1 MSYTESARF
10 YDAIYSFKDY
20 EAEAEKLHGFIQQ
33 YANRDCQT
41 LLDVA
46 TGTGAHLPFLRKYY
60 TVEGLDLSP
69 SMLEAA
75 RQRLPDVAFH
85 QASMVDFDLGK
96 QFDVITCLFSA
107 IGYLLTIDDLNQA
120 LRTFAKHLN
129 DGGVAMI
136 EPWLDPSVYKP
147 GTVHATFVD
156 EPELKIS
163 RMVHSEREG
172 DIAVMPMHHMVA
184 TPEEGVVYFIET
196 HRLRLFTP
204 DQYLNAIWQAG
215 FTAHI
220 IGDGLTNRGLYVGVK
235 G

>member
-1 MSYTESARF
+1 MSYTKSARF

-20 EAEAEKLHGFIQQ
+20 EAEVEKLYAFIQQ
-33 YANRDCQT
+33 YTNRDCQT

-69 SMLEAA
+69 GMLDVA

-85 QASMVDFDLGK
+85 QASMVDFNLGK
-96 QFDVITCLFSA
+96 QFDVVTCLFSA
-107 IGYLLTIDDLNQA
+107 IGYLLTIEDLNQT
-120 LRTFAKHLN
+120 LRTFAKHLK
-129 DGGVAMI
+129 DGGVAVI
-136 EPWLDPSVYKP
+136 EPWLDPSVYKTD
-147 GTVHATFVD
+147 TVHATFVD
-156 EPELKIS
+156 EPDLKIS
-163 RMVHSEREG
+163 RMVRSEREG
-172 DIAVMPMHHMVA
+172 DISVMPMHYMVA
-184 TPEEGVVYFIET
+184 TPEEGVVHFVEN

-204 DQYLNAIWQAG
+204 DQYLSAIWQAG

-235 G
+235 D